1 MEIHPTLKINYLCP
15 SCRSYLRVWNYII
28 FTVKYHSDNKKALL
42 LLNPELGNYDLI
54 HHSSVKCKEGE
65 IVDFFC
71 PVCHADLTAA
81 EINKNL
87 AHVIM
92 IDENNKEYHVFFSK
106 ICGEHSTFK
115 IKEDDIVERYGED
128 SSAYVNFFMS
138 RFKKRGSKQKD

>member
-28 FTVKYHSDNKKALL
+28 FTVNYQSDNKKGLL

-54 HHSSVKCKEGE
+54 HHSSVKCREGE
-65 IVDFFC
+65 MVDFFC
-71 PVCHADLTAA
+71 PVCHADLTAT

-87 AHVIM
+87 AYILM

-115 IKEDDIVERYGED
+115 IKDEDIVERYGED
-128 SSAYVNFFMS
+128 SSAYVNYFMS
-138 RFKKRGSKQKD
+138 RFKKVGTK